1 MRVWAL
7 VTMSVLVIALA
18 PWIGSTSL
26 SELSDFIFWQLRFPR
41 VLSGILVGAT
51 LGITGAAFQA
61 LFGNALATPSTTG
74 TTAGASLGAL
84 AALVLLPVSWT
95 ANGWTLVAM
104 AFAGALAISIPV
116 AAFARRARIDDVLL
130 AGIAFTLAAGSV
142 TTGLQFKADIAAT
155 YRAVQ
160 WSLGTLAQIGY
171 QGTWVLLPFAVIS
184 VIGLLLQT
192 RALESL
198 VAGEEQAFSQGV
210 DVAKVRMRVL
220 LLGALGVAACVA
232 WCGPIAFVGLVVP
245 HLVRLGLGSV
255 RRVLIPMSGVVGAA
269 FLVLCDS
276 VARVLLSGQELP
288 VGVLTAA
295 VGAPM
300 LIWMIVRQR
309 R

>member
-1 MRVWAL
+1 
-7 VTMSVLVIALA
+7 
-18 PWIGSTSL
+18 
-26 SELSDFIFWQLRFPR
+26 
-41 VLSGILVGAT
+41 
-51 LGITGAAFQA
+51 
-61 LFGNALATPSTTG
+61 
-74 TTAGASLGAL
+74 
-84 AALVLLPVSWT
+84 
-95 ANGWTLVAM
+95 M

-116 AAFARRARIDDVLL
+116 AAFARRARIDVLL
-130 AGIAFTLAAGSV
+130 AGIAHPCSGSV
-142 TTGLQFKADIAAT
+142 TTGLQFGRILLQPIV
-155 YRAVQ
+155 RFNGL
-160 WSLGTLAQIGY
+160 WGPWLRLAIKGP
-171 QGTWVLLPFAVIS
+171 GCCFLAVIS

-220 LLGALGVAACVA
+220 LFGALGVAACVA

-295 VGAPM
+295 VVLPDVN
-300 LIWMIVRQR
+300 LDDRQAASITLAGSFR
-309 R
+309 RLNWSSNGGLGCVYQVECWCLVKMQRCCNNMSGSDLEHRFLLHYGVNKTQ